1 MLFENHYQLS
11 RLSWL
16 SQSFPFILKNNH
28 FLPFSLCI
36 QFVFC
41 SLSLSHLFCLIL
53 SPSMDPKAVNI
64 STGVAPSTYSV
75 QPVPL
80 TAVPLDPNMPQPV
93 SAQPVPLTA
102 VPLDPNMPQAYP
114 IQPMVTEPVTQ
125 AIPAEPIPAQPM
137 SAQPMPA
144 QPIPAQPMVAD
155 PMAQPMPAQPA
166 PMQAIPTQG
175 YPAQPMP
182 AQPAPMQ
189 AIPAQGY
196 PVPAVVTQSMPA
208 QPGLAPVNVVVPLQ
222 PNGVV
227 RLPNQY
233 LLPSPLYLL
242 ALSRWPAP
250 TATSS
255 STPMSATRP
264 ALSSGLS
271 SSFSSSSSP
280 SSPAAC
286 SAATASRIRMHWD
299 DLCKLPSVHYCPKC
313 GKKIGNVDEAVLI
326 TNSV

>member
-1 MLFENHYQLS
+1 
-11 RLSWL
+11 
-16 SQSFPFILKNNH
+16 
-28 FLPFSLCI
+28 
-36 QFVFC
+36 
-41 SLSLSHLFCLIL
+41 
-53 SPSMDPKAVNI
+53 MDPKAVNI
-64 STGVAPSTYSV
+64 STGVDPSTYSV
-75 QPVPL
+75 
-80 TAVPLDPNMPQPV
+80 
-93 SAQPVPLTA
+93 QPVPLTA

-144 QPIPAQPMVAD
+144 QPIPAQPMVADPMAQPMPAQPMVAD

-233 LLPSPLYLL
+233 LPPSPLYLL
-242 ALSRWPAP
+242 ALSR
-250 TATSS
+250 
-255 STPMSATRP
+255 
-264 ALSSGLS
+264 
-271 SSFSSSSSP
+271 
-280 SSPAAC
+280 
-286 SAATASRIRMHWD
+286 
-299 DLCKLPSVHYCPKC
+299 
-313 GKKIGNVDEAVLI
+313 
-326 TNSV
+326 